1 MEVIKVDKVYNG
13 EIKVG
18 VEVVGIREEKG
29 NGKKK
34 GTGKNRKW
42 EEKGN
47 GKKNKWK
54 FLITS

>member
-29 NGKKK
+29 NGKK
-34 GTGKNRKW
+34 
-42 EEKGN
+42 
-47 GKKNKWK
+47 NKWK